1 MLALSAQPA
10 FAAVNVTLDGVPLA
24 FEAAPVIENGRVM
37 APMRGIL
44 QPLDYTVQWNEE
56 EQTVLAEK
64 DGVSISL
71 PLGRDTAVVNGSA
84 VPLDAPARIIQER
97 TFVPLRFLAE
107 HSGAQVLWDGST
119 ETVSIRS
126 AADAVDPTERM
137 KESAVYIQTNKMQGS
152 GIVLSADGLI
162 ATNFHVLENASTAQ
176 FVFNDGS
183 IYQGEAVVVGL
194 SPQEDIALVRIGRT
208 GLTPAVPVTSVQQGE
223 AVFAVGSPNG
233 KRNTVTS
240 GVAEGF
246 DRDVISAT
254 AVIEHGSSGG
264 GLFNTSGGLIGMTSF
279 FGEGKYFSVPIA
291 RVLAVPQNLSIPLS
305 EMKTYDYTP
314 DAPQN
319 LRCELDDNGY
329 VNVSWSPVYGA
340 EYYTVF
346 GAATPDGPFRPL
358 KNNTLEG
365 EKWYWGFPQ
374 AFGVSSRQGQALYIK
389 VSAVV
394 NGKETPESEILK
406 VS

>member
-44 QPLDYTVQWNEE
+44 QPLGYTVQWNEA

-64 DGVSISL
+64 NGVSISL
-71 PLGRDTAVVNGSA
+71 PIGRDTAVVNGST

-119 ETVSIRS
+119 ETVSIHS
-126 AADAVDPTERM
+126 AIADDPTERM

-162 ATNFHVLENASTAQ
+162 ATDFHVLENASTAQ
-176 FVFNDGS
+176 FVFHDGS
-183 IYQGEAVVVGL
+183 IYQGNAVVVGL

-208 GLTPAVPVTSVQQGE
+208 GLTPAAPATDVRQGE
-223 AVFAVGSPNG
+223 AVYAVGSPGG
-233 KRNTVTS
+233 KRNIVNS
-240 GVAEGF
+240 GIVQGF

-254 AVIEHGSSGG
+254 AEIGHGSSGG
-264 GLFNTSGGLIGMTSF
+264 GLFNASGGLVGITSS
-279 FGEGKYFSVPIA
+279 FGEGQYFSIPIA

-319 LRCELDDNGY
+319 LRCELDENGY
-329 VNVSWSPVYGA
+329 ANVSWSPVYGA
-340 EYYTVF
+340 EYYTVYTS
-346 GAATPDGPFRPL
+346 ATADGEFRPL
-358 KNNTLEG
+358 KNNTLGG

-374 AFGVSSRQGQALYIK
+374 AFGITSRNGESIYVK

-394 NGKETPESEILK
+394 NGRETPQSETLK